1 MDDPTGQDVNPGNP
15 AESNLAAFFEINAA
29 EVVDVA
35 KKGLI
40 IRASLLESAPKL
52 KGFWH
57 SETGLNKATI
67 TGRSL
72 VDTIFYN

>member
-52 KGFWH
+52 KGF
-57 SETGLNKATI
+57 
-67 TGRSL
+67 
-72 VDTIFYN
+72 